1 MFLLMIFWEDSL
13 PDSPFFLDLRL
24 FCVET
29 PSIDIDWP
37 YQGNTARADLAGRV
51 VDFW

>member
-13 PDSPFFLDLRL
+13 PDSPFFLDIRL
-24 FCVET
+24 FRIET
-29 PSIDIDWP
+29 PAINIDRS